1 MGAVFGLR
9 SWYSKKGGLLSPTEA
24 VLAAR
29 EAGAT
34 SIAFCDLHEFGGVHE
49 WLSSAKEAGLSAMCG
64 VEVLLD
70 WDNAQLPA
78 LFFGHGPSGAG
89 RISHLLSKASINAD
103 EQLIVAP
110 SQGSFSGLI
119 VCTGGANGHFNR
131 LAARRDI
138 GSLGRFFSMMGGDW
152 GSNADWRRSG

>member
-9 SWYSKKGGLLSPTEA
+9 SWYSRKGGLLSPKEA
-24 VLAAR
+24 VLAAKD
-29 EAGAT
+29 AGAR

-78 LFFGHGPSGAG
+78 LFFGHGPVGC
-89 RISHLLSKASINAD
+89 
-103 EQLIVAP
+103 AP
-110 SQGSFSGLI
+110 DQPFVIQGEHQCG
-119 VCTGGANGHFNR
+119 
-131 LAARRDI
+131 
-138 GSLGRFFSMMGGDW
+138 
-152 GSNADWRRSG
+152 